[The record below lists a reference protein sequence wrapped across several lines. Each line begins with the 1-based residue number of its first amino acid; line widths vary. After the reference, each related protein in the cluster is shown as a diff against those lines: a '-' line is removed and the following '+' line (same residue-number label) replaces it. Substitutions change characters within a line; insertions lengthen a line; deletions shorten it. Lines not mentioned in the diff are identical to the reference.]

1 MNRVSNKQIQEWTEN
16 PVTLALKD
24 ALQLGLDDIAGS
36 SPTNCLVRGEPELTQ
51 ENLIES
57 ATQELEWTLFIDLL
71 SGDWSELEID
81 NVSYEDERETFE

>member
-1 MNRVSNKQIQEWTEN
+1 
-16 PVTLALKD
+16 
-24 ALQLGLDDIAGS
+24 LQLGLDDIAGS

>member
-1 MNRVSNKQIQEWTEN
+1 M
-16 PVTLALKD
+16 
-24 ALQLGLDDIAGS
+24 QLGLEDLAGA
-36 SPTNCLVRGEPELTQ
+36 SPTNCLIRGEPQLTQ

-81 NVSYEDERETFE
+81 YVSYEEEREAFE